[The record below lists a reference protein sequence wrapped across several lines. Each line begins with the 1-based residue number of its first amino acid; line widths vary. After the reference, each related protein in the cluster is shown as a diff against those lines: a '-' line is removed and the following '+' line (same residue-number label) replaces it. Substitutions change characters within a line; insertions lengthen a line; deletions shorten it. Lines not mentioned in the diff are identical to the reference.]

1 MGCFQVSI
9 EKNKGTTTGWFD
21 SDCGAI
27 CPQHCIG
34 NWNVWVEGSWKK
46 DSTLAVT
53 KSGE

>member
-1 MGCFQVSI
+1 MGCFQVSS
-9 EKNKGTTTGWFD
+9 EKNKGTTNGWFD

-34 NWNVWVEGSWKK
+34 NWKVWIEGSWKK